1 MRTVNEQNRE
11 KFLNAAIE
19 ELAEHG
25 ISDFSIRQVARRCG
39 LTSGAPYRHFKS
51 KSELILEAMKTV
63 NRAWCGVQ
71 EEVIRSCGAS
81 SSPRERLVEISLA
94 YVRFL
99 CEHPA
104 YQSVLMLNDSS
115 MEPEQLCEK
124 AKMTETS
131 EKIIDG
137 YCLEKGLGSEA
148 RERKTFAV
156 RSFIYGAALMLNSG
170 QFRSNEA
177 TLALVR
183 ACIEREFDLA

>member
-11 KFLNAAIE
+11 KFLTAAIE
-19 ELAEHG
+19 ELGEHG
-25 ISDFSIRQVARRCG
+25 ISDFSIRQVSRRCG
-39 LTSGAPYRHFKS
+39 LTSGAPYRHFKN
-51 KSELILEAMKTV
+51 KNELILEAMKTI
-63 NRAWCGVQ
+63 NRAWCRVQ
-71 EEVIRSCGAS
+71 EEVIAGCGEAS
-81 SSPRERLVEISLA
+81 SQRERLVEISLA

-131 EKIIDG
+131 GKIIDG
-137 YCLEKGLGSEA
+137 YCREKGLCDED

-156 RSFIYGAALMLNSG
+156 RSFIFGAALMLNSG
-170 QFRSNEA
+170 QSRDCES